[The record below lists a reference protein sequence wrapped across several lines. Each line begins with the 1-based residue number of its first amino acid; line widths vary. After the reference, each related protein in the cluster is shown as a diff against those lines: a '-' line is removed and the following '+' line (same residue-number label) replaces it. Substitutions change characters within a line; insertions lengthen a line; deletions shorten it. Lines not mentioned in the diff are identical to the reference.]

1 MKTKKHTLRQI
12 LSFYKPYKGL
22 FAADL
27 LCSLIAA
34 AIGLVLPL
42 GAGYITDNV
51 LAGDLSAAP
60 GKILGVGALLL
71 GLVLVQALCSY
82 FMDYQGHAI
91 GARMERDMRAQLF
104 AHCQRL
110 SFSYFDSH
118 PIGDL
123 MSRLTNDSL
132 SLAEFFHHV
141 PEDVLVNS
149 IKFVGASL
157 ILWHIHWQMT
167 LVILCFL
174 PFMLAYTL
182 YFNKKMA
189 AALEQ
194 GREDMGEI
202 NAQAED
208 TLSAIRMVQSFGN
221 EAVEA
226 QKFHVRNEKF
236 LESRKRGYK
245 GEALCYGGMDAFSSL
260 IPIAVVVVGGLSI
273 LQGSLALSELVVF
286 LLYVSYFTQ
295 PIQSL
300 VNTSRLIQ
308 EGRTG
313 FARYMEILETQPE
326 VADLPGAQDLPPV
339 KGDIWFSHV
348 TFRYGEGDAVFRD
361 LNLTIRA
368 GEYVAL
374 VGASGVGKT
383 TLCSLIPRFYDV
395 EAGEI
400 TVDGVPIR
408 QVTLRSLR
416 GSVGLV
422 QQDVALFTGSVTENI
437 AYGRPGATFQQVREA
452 ARKAGAEEFIQK
464 LPQGYDTD
472 IGPRGGEALRRPAPA
487 ALHCPGLFKGPAH
500 PHFGRGHQRPGLPKR
515 AGGAALFGGFGPPPH
530 HLGDCPPALHHP
542 GGPAHCGAGRER
554 RLRGGHPPKPD
565 GPGRRVR
572 QAVRRQLPAV
582 IHPTK
587 RTAGFWPGSPS
598 FYPKRVSSARRK
610 SPAYRACWPLR

>member
-1 MKTKKHTLRQI
+1 MKTKKHTLKQI

-42 GAGYITDNV
+42 GAGYITDKV
-51 LAGDLSAAP
+51 LTGDLSAAP

-221 EAVEA
+221 EAAEA

-339 KGDIWFSHV
+339 KGDIQFSHV

-408 QVTLRSLR
+408 QATLRSLR

-472 IGPRGGEALRRPAPA
+472 IGPRGVKLSGGQRQRLSIARAFLKDPPILILDEATSALDSQSELVVQRSLEDLARHRTTLVIAHRLSTIQGAQRIVVLDENGVCEEGTHQSLMAQGGVYAKLYA
-487 ALHCPGLFKGPAH
+487 A
-500 PHFGRGHQRPGLPKR
+500 
-515 AGGAALFGGFGPPPH
+515 
-530 HLGDCPPALHHP
+530 
-542 GGPAHCGAGRER
+542 
-554 RLRGGHPPKPD
+554 
-565 GPGRRVR
+565 
-572 QAVRRQLPAV
+572 
-582 IHPTK
+582 
-587 RTAGFWPGSPS
+587 S
-598 FYPKRVSSARRK
+598 FQP
-610 SPAYRACWPLR
+610 

>member
-1 MKTKKHTLRQI
+1 MKTKKHTLKQI

-42 GAGYITDNV
+42 GAGYITDKV
-51 LAGDLSAAP
+51 LTGDLSAAP

-236 LESRKRGYK
+236 LESRKRGYQ

-339 KGDIWFSHV
+339 KGDIRFSHV

-408 QVTLRSLR
+408 QATLRSLR

-472 IGPRGGEALRRPAPA
+472 IGPRGVKLSGGQRQRLSIARAFLKDPPILILDEATSALDSQSELVVQRSLEDLARHRTTLVIAHRLSTIQGAQRIVVLDENGVCEEGTHQSLMAQGGVYAKLYA
-487 ALHCPGLFKGPAH
+487 A
-500 PHFGRGHQRPGLPKR
+500 
-515 AGGAALFGGFGPPPH
+515 
-530 HLGDCPPALHHP
+530 
-542 GGPAHCGAGRER
+542 
-554 RLRGGHPPKPD
+554 
-565 GPGRRVR
+565 
-572 QAVRRQLPAV
+572 
-582 IHPTK
+582 
-587 RTAGFWPGSPS
+587 S
-598 FYPKRVSSARRK
+598 FQP
-610 SPAYRACWPLR
+610 

>member
-1 MKTKKHTLRQI
+1 MKTKKHTLKQI

-51 LAGDLSAAP
+51 LTGDLSAAP

-326 VADLPGAQDLPPV
+326 VADLPGAQELPPV
-339 KGDIWFSHV
+339 KGDIRFSHV

-408 QVTLRSLR
+408 QATLRSLR

-472 IGPRGGEALRRPAPA
+472 IGPRGVKLSGGQRQRLSIARAFLKDPPILILDEATRALDSQSELVVQRSLEDLARHRTTLVIAHRLSTIQGAQRIVVLDENGVCEEGTHQSLMAQGGVYAKLYA
-487 ALHCPGLFKGPAH
+487 A
-500 PHFGRGHQRPGLPKR
+500 
-515 AGGAALFGGFGPPPH
+515 
-530 HLGDCPPALHHP
+530 
-542 GGPAHCGAGRER
+542 
-554 RLRGGHPPKPD
+554 
-565 GPGRRVR
+565 
-572 QAVRRQLPAV
+572 
-582 IHPTK
+582 
-587 RTAGFWPGSPS
+587 S
-598 FYPKRVSSARRK
+598 FQP
-610 SPAYRACWPLR
+610 

>member
-1 MKTKKHTLRQI
+1 MKTKKHTLKQI

-326 VADLPGAQDLPPV
+326 VADLLGAQDLPPV
-339 KGDIWFSHV
+339 KGDIRFSHV

-408 QVTLRSLR
+408 QATLRSLR

-472 IGPRGGEALRRPAPA
+472 IGPRGVKLSGGQRQRLSIARAFLKDPPILILDEATSALDSQSELVVQRSLEDLARHRTTLVIAHRLSTIQGAQRIVVLDENGVCEEGTHQSLMAQGGVYAKLYA
-487 ALHCPGLFKGPAH
+487 A
-500 PHFGRGHQRPGLPKR
+500 
-515 AGGAALFGGFGPPPH
+515 
-530 HLGDCPPALHHP
+530 
-542 GGPAHCGAGRER
+542 
-554 RLRGGHPPKPD
+554 
-565 GPGRRVR
+565 
-572 QAVRRQLPAV
+572 
-582 IHPTK
+582 
-587 RTAGFWPGSPS
+587 S
-598 FYPKRVSSARRK
+598 FQP
-610 SPAYRACWPLR
+610 

>member
-1 MKTKKHTLRQI
+1 MKTKKHTLKQI

-60 GKILGVGALLL
+60 GKILGVGELLL

-339 KGDIWFSHV
+339 KGDIQFSHV

-408 QVTLRSLR
+408 QATLRSLR

-472 IGPRGGEALRRPAPA
+472 IGPRGVKLSGGQRQRLSIARAFLKDPPILILDEATSALDSQSELVVQRSLEDLARHRTTLVIAHRLSTIQGAQRIVVLDENGVCEEGTHHSLMAQGGVYAKLYA
-487 ALHCPGLFKGPAH
+487 A
-500 PHFGRGHQRPGLPKR
+500 
-515 AGGAALFGGFGPPPH
+515 
-530 HLGDCPPALHHP
+530 
-542 GGPAHCGAGRER
+542 
-554 RLRGGHPPKPD
+554 
-565 GPGRRVR
+565 
-572 QAVRRQLPAV
+572 
-582 IHPTK
+582 
-587 RTAGFWPGSPS
+587 S
-598 FYPKRVSSARRK
+598 FQP
-610 SPAYRACWPLR
+610 

>member
-1 MKTKKHTLRQI
+1 MKTKKHTLKQI

-208 TLSAIRMVQSFGN
+208 TLSAIRIVQSFGN

-339 KGDIWFSHV
+339 KGDIRFFHV

-361 LNLTIRA
+361 LNLTIGA

-408 QVTLRSLR
+408 QATLRSLR

-464 LPQGYDTD
+464 LPQGYGTD
-472 IGPRGGEALRRPAPA
+472 IGPRGVKLSGGQRQRLSIARAFLKDPPILILDEATSALDSQSELVVQRSLEDLARHRTTLVIAHRLSTIQGAQRIVVLDENGVCEEGTHQSLMAQGGVYAKLYA
-487 ALHCPGLFKGPAH
+487 A
-500 PHFGRGHQRPGLPKR
+500 
-515 AGGAALFGGFGPPPH
+515 
-530 HLGDCPPALHHP
+530 
-542 GGPAHCGAGRER
+542 
-554 RLRGGHPPKPD
+554 
-565 GPGRRVR
+565 
-572 QAVRRQLPAV
+572 
-582 IHPTK
+582 
-587 RTAGFWPGSPS
+587 S
-598 FYPKRVSSARRK
+598 FQP
-610 SPAYRACWPLR
+610 

>member
-1 MKTKKHTLRQI
+1 MKTKKHTLKQI

-174 PFMLAYTL
+174 PFMLVYTL

-236 LESRKRGYK
+236 LESRKRGYQ

-339 KGDIWFSHV
+339 KGDIRFSHV

-408 QVTLRSLR
+408 QATLRSLR

-472 IGPRGGEALRRPAPA
+472 IGPRGVKLSGGQRQRLSIARAFLKDPPILILDEATSALDSQSELVVQRSLEDLARHRTTLVIAHRLSTIQGAQRIVVLDENGVCEEGTHQSLLAQGGVYAKLYA
-487 ALHCPGLFKGPAH
+487 A
-500 PHFGRGHQRPGLPKR
+500 
-515 AGGAALFGGFGPPPH
+515 
-530 HLGDCPPALHHP
+530 
-542 GGPAHCGAGRER
+542 
-554 RLRGGHPPKPD
+554 
-565 GPGRRVR
+565 
-572 QAVRRQLPAV
+572 
-582 IHPTK
+582 
-587 RTAGFWPGSPS
+587 S
-598 FYPKRVSSARRK
+598 FQP
-610 SPAYRACWPLR
+610 

>member
-1 MKTKKHTLRQI
+1 LKTKKHTLKQI

-245 GEALCYGGMDAFSSL
+245 SEALCYGGMDAFSSL

-339 KGDIWFSHV
+339 KGDIRFSHV

-408 QVTLRSLR
+408 QATLRSLR

-472 IGPRGGEALRRPAPA
+472 IGPRGVKLSGGQRQRLSIARAFLKDPPILILDEATSALDSQSELVVQRSLEDLARHRTTLVIAHRLSTIQGAQRIVVLDENGVCEEGTHQSLIAQGGVYAKLYA
-487 ALHCPGLFKGPAH
+487 A
-500 PHFGRGHQRPGLPKR
+500 
-515 AGGAALFGGFGPPPH
+515 
-530 HLGDCPPALHHP
+530 
-542 GGPAHCGAGRER
+542 
-554 RLRGGHPPKPD
+554 
-565 GPGRRVR
+565 
-572 QAVRRQLPAV
+572 
-582 IHPTK
+582 
-587 RTAGFWPGSPS
+587 S
-598 FYPKRVSSARRK
+598 FQP
-610 SPAYRACWPLR
+610 

>member
-1 MKTKKHTLRQI
+1 MKTKKHTLKQI

-110 SFSYFDSH
+110 SFSYYDSH

-339 KGDIWFSHV
+339 KGDIRFSHV

-408 QVTLRSLR
+408 QATLRSLR

-472 IGPRGGEALRRPAPA
+472 IGPRGVKLSGGQRQRLSIARAFLKDPPILILDEATSALDSQSELVVQRSLEDLARHRTTLVIAHRLSTIQGAQRIVVLDENGVCEEGTHQSLMAQGGVYAKLYA
-487 ALHCPGLFKGPAH
+487 A
-500 PHFGRGHQRPGLPKR
+500 
-515 AGGAALFGGFGPPPH
+515 
-530 HLGDCPPALHHP
+530 
-542 GGPAHCGAGRER
+542 
-554 RLRGGHPPKPD
+554 
-565 GPGRRVR
+565 
-572 QAVRRQLPAV
+572 
-582 IHPTK
+582 
-587 RTAGFWPGSPS
+587 S
-598 FYPKRVSSARRK
+598 FQP
-610 SPAYRACWPLR
+610 

>member
-1 MKTKKHTLRQI
+1 MKAKKHTLKQI

-51 LAGDLSAAP
+51 LTGDLSAAP

-326 VADLPGAQDLPPV
+326 VADLPGAQELPPV
-339 KGDIWFSHV
+339 KGDIRFSHV

-408 QVTLRSLR
+408 QATLRSLR

-472 IGPRGGEALRRPAPA
+472 IGPRGVKLSGGQRQRLSIARAFLKDPPILILDEATSALDSQSELVVQRSLEDLARHRTTLVIAHRLSTIQGAQRIVVLDENGVCEEGTHQSLMAQGGVYAKLYA
-487 ALHCPGLFKGPAH
+487 A
-500 PHFGRGHQRPGLPKR
+500 
-515 AGGAALFGGFGPPPH
+515 
-530 HLGDCPPALHHP
+530 
-542 GGPAHCGAGRER
+542 
-554 RLRGGHPPKPD
+554 
-565 GPGRRVR
+565 
-572 QAVRRQLPAV
+572 
-582 IHPTK
+582 
-587 RTAGFWPGSPS
+587 S
-598 FYPKRVSSARRK
+598 FQP
-610 SPAYRACWPLR
+610 

>member
-1 MKTKKHTLRQI
+1 MKTKKHTLKQI

-339 KGDIWFSHV
+339 KGDIRFSHV
-348 TFRYGEGDAVFRD
+348 TFRYGEGDAVFRN

-408 QVTLRSLR
+408 QATLRSLR

-472 IGPRGGEALRRPAPA
+472 IGPRGVKLSGGQRQRLSIARAFLKDPPILILDEATSALDSQSELVVQRSLEDLARHRTTLVIAHRLSTIQGAQRIVVLDENGVCEEGTHQSLMAQGGVYAKLYA
-487 ALHCPGLFKGPAH
+487 A
-500 PHFGRGHQRPGLPKR
+500 
-515 AGGAALFGGFGPPPH
+515 
-530 HLGDCPPALHHP
+530 
-542 GGPAHCGAGRER
+542 
-554 RLRGGHPPKPD
+554 
-565 GPGRRVR
+565 
-572 QAVRRQLPAV
+572 
-582 IHPTK
+582 
-587 RTAGFWPGSPS
+587 S
-598 FYPKRVSSARRK
+598 FQP
-610 SPAYRACWPLR
+610 

>member
-1 MKTKKHTLRQI
+1 MKTKKHTLKQI

-51 LAGDLSAAP
+51 LTGDLSAAP

-326 VADLPGAQDLPPV
+326 VADLPGAQELPPV
-339 KGDIWFSHV
+339 KGDIQFSHV

-408 QVTLRSLR
+408 QATLRSLR

-422 QQDVALFTGSVTENI
+422 QQDVALFTGSATENI

-472 IGPRGGEALRRPAPA
+472 IGPRGVKLSGGQRQRLSIARAFLKDPPILILDEATSALDSQSELVVQRSLEDLARHRTTLVIAHRLSTIQGAQRIVVLDENGVCEEGTHQSLMAQGGVYAKLYA
-487 ALHCPGLFKGPAH
+487 A
-500 PHFGRGHQRPGLPKR
+500 
-515 AGGAALFGGFGPPPH
+515 
-530 HLGDCPPALHHP
+530 
-542 GGPAHCGAGRER
+542 
-554 RLRGGHPPKPD
+554 
-565 GPGRRVR
+565 
-572 QAVRRQLPAV
+572 
-582 IHPTK
+582 
-587 RTAGFWPGSPS
+587 S
-598 FYPKRVSSARRK
+598 FQP
-610 SPAYRACWPLR
+610 

>member
-1 MKTKKHTLRQI
+1 MKTKKHTLKQI

-51 LAGDLSAAP
+51 LTGDLSAAP

-174 PFMLAYTL
+174 PFMLVYTL

-339 KGDIWFSHV
+339 KGDIQFSHV

-408 QVTLRSLR
+408 QATLRSLR
-416 GSVGLV
+416 GNVGLV

-472 IGPRGGEALRRPAPA
+472 IGPRGVKLSGGQRQRLSIARAFLKDPPILILDEATSALDSQSELVVQRSLEDLARHRTTLVIAHRLSTIQGAQRIVVLDENGVCEEGTHQSLMAQGGVYAKLYA
-487 ALHCPGLFKGPAH
+487 A
-500 PHFGRGHQRPGLPKR
+500 
-515 AGGAALFGGFGPPPH
+515 
-530 HLGDCPPALHHP
+530 
-542 GGPAHCGAGRER
+542 
-554 RLRGGHPPKPD
+554 
-565 GPGRRVR
+565 
-572 QAVRRQLPAV
+572 
-582 IHPTK
+582 
-587 RTAGFWPGSPS
+587 S
-598 FYPKRVSSARRK
+598 FQP
-610 SPAYRACWPLR
+610 

>member
-1 MKTKKHTLRQI
+1 MKTKKHTLKQI

-157 ILWHIHWQMT
+157 ILWYIHWQMT

-339 KGDIWFSHV
+339 KGDIRFSHV

-408 QVTLRSLR
+408 QATLRSLR

-472 IGPRGGEALRRPAPA
+472 IGPRGVKLSGGQRQRLSIARAFLKDPPILILDEATSALDSQSELVVQRSLEDLARHRTTLVIAHRLSTIQGAQRIVVLDENGVCEEGTHQSLMAQGGVYAKLYA
-487 ALHCPGLFKGPAH
+487 A
-500 PHFGRGHQRPGLPKR
+500 
-515 AGGAALFGGFGPPPH
+515 
-530 HLGDCPPALHHP
+530 
-542 GGPAHCGAGRER
+542 
-554 RLRGGHPPKPD
+554 
-565 GPGRRVR
+565 
-572 QAVRRQLPAV
+572 
-582 IHPTK
+582 
-587 RTAGFWPGSPS
+587 S
-598 FYPKRVSSARRK
+598 FQP
-610 SPAYRACWPLR
+610 

>member
-1 MKTKKHTLRQI
+1 MKTKKHTLKQI

-326 VADLPGAQDLPPV
+326 VADLPGAQELPPV
-339 KGDIWFSHV
+339 KGDIRFSHV

-408 QVTLRSLR
+408 QATLRSLR

-472 IGPRGGEALRRPAPA
+472 IGPRGVKLSGGQRQRLSIARAFLKDPPILILDEATSALDSQSELVVQRSLEDLARHRTTLVIAHRLSTIQGAQRIVVLDENGVCEEGTHHSLMAQGGVYAKLYA
-487 ALHCPGLFKGPAH
+487 A
-500 PHFGRGHQRPGLPKR
+500 
-515 AGGAALFGGFGPPPH
+515 
-530 HLGDCPPALHHP
+530 
-542 GGPAHCGAGRER
+542 
-554 RLRGGHPPKPD
+554 
-565 GPGRRVR
+565 
-572 QAVRRQLPAV
+572 
-582 IHPTK
+582 
-587 RTAGFWPGSPS
+587 S
-598 FYPKRVSSARRK
+598 FQP
-610 SPAYRACWPLR
+610 

>member
-1 MKTKKHTLRQI
+1 M
-12 LSFYKPYKGL
+12 
-22 FAADL
+22 

-189 AALEQ
+189 AALKQ

-236 LESRKRGYK
+236 L
-245 GEALCYGGMDAFSSL
+245 GEPQAG
-260 IPIAVVVVGGLSI
+260 
-273 LQGSLALSELVVF
+273 LQGRGPVLWRHGRLFQPDSHCRCGGGRALHPPG
-286 LLYVSYFTQ
+286 Q
-295 PIQSL
+295 P
-300 VNTSRLIQ
+300 
-308 EGRTG
+308 G
-313 FARYMEILETQPE
+313 P
-326 VADLPGAQDLPPV
+326 
-339 KGDIWFSHV
+339 
-348 TFRYGEGDAVFRD
+348 
-361 LNLTIRA
+361 
-368 GEYVAL
+368 
-374 VGASGVGKT
+374 VGAGGV
-383 TLCSLIPRFYDV
+383 F
-395 EAGEI
+395 
-400 TVDGVPIR
+400 
-408 QVTLRSLR
+408 
-416 GSVGLV
+416 
-422 QQDVALFTGSVTENI
+422 
-437 AYGRPGATFQQVREA
+437 
-452 ARKAGAEEFIQK
+452 
-464 LPQGYDTD
+464 
-472 IGPRGGEALRRPAPA
+472 
-487 ALHCPGLFKGPAH
+487 
-500 PHFGRGHQRPGLPKR
+500 
-515 AGGAALFGGFGPPPH
+515 
-530 HLGDCPPALHHP
+530 
-542 GGPAHCGAGRER
+542 
-554 RLRGGHPPKPD
+554 
-565 GPGRRVR
+565 
-572 QAVRRQLPAV
+572 AVRRQLPAV

-587 RTAGFWPGSPS
+587 KDCRVLAWQPFF

>member
-1 MKTKKHTLRQI
+1 MKTKKHTLKQI

-51 LAGDLSAAP
+51 LTGDLSAAP

-339 KGDIWFSHV
+339 KGDIRFSHV

-395 EAGEI
+395 EAGKI

-408 QVTLRSLR
+408 QATLRSLR

-472 IGPRGGEALRRPAPA
+472 IGPRGVKLSGGQRQRLSIARAFLKDPPILILDEATSALDSQSELVVQRSLEDLARHRTTLVIAHRLSTIQGAQRIVVLDENGVCEEGTHQSLMAQGGVYAKLYA
-487 ALHCPGLFKGPAH
+487 A
-500 PHFGRGHQRPGLPKR
+500 
-515 AGGAALFGGFGPPPH
+515 
-530 HLGDCPPALHHP
+530 
-542 GGPAHCGAGRER
+542 
-554 RLRGGHPPKPD
+554 
-565 GPGRRVR
+565 
-572 QAVRRQLPAV
+572 
-582 IHPTK
+582 
-587 RTAGFWPGSPS
+587 S
-598 FYPKRVSSARRK
+598 FQP
-610 SPAYRACWPLR
+610 

>member
-1 MKTKKHTLRQI
+1 MKTKKHTLKQI

-51 LAGDLSAAP
+51 LTGDLSAAP

-273 LQGSLALSELVVF
+273 LQGSLALSEMVVF

-339 KGDIWFSHV
+339 KGDIRFSHV

-408 QVTLRSLR
+408 QATLRSLR

-472 IGPRGGEALRRPAPA
+472 IGPRGVKLSGGQRQRLSIARAFLKDPPILILDEATSALDSQSELVVQRSLEDLARHRTTLVIAHRLSTIQGAQRIVVLDENGVCEEGTHQSLMAQGGVYAKLYA
-487 ALHCPGLFKGPAH
+487 A
-500 PHFGRGHQRPGLPKR
+500 
-515 AGGAALFGGFGPPPH
+515 
-530 HLGDCPPALHHP
+530 
-542 GGPAHCGAGRER
+542 
-554 RLRGGHPPKPD
+554 
-565 GPGRRVR
+565 
-572 QAVRRQLPAV
+572 
-582 IHPTK
+582 
-587 RTAGFWPGSPS
+587 S
-598 FYPKRVSSARRK
+598 FQP
-610 SPAYRACWPLR
+610 

>member
-1 MKTKKHTLRQI
+1 MKTKKHTLKQI

-51 LAGDLSAAP
+51 LTGDLSAAP

-339 KGDIWFSHV
+339 KGDIRFSHV

-395 EAGEI
+395 EAGKI

-408 QVTLRSLR
+408 QATLRSLR

-472 IGPRGGEALRRPAPA
+472 IGPRGVKLSGGQRQRLSIARAFLKDPPILILDEATSALDSQSELVVQRSLEDLARHRTTLVIAHRLSTIQGAQRIVVLDENGVCEEGTHHSLMAQGGVYAKLYA
-487 ALHCPGLFKGPAH
+487 A
-500 PHFGRGHQRPGLPKR
+500 
-515 AGGAALFGGFGPPPH
+515 
-530 HLGDCPPALHHP
+530 
-542 GGPAHCGAGRER
+542 
-554 RLRGGHPPKPD
+554 
-565 GPGRRVR
+565 
-572 QAVRRQLPAV
+572 
-582 IHPTK
+582 
-587 RTAGFWPGSPS
+587 S
-598 FYPKRVSSARRK
+598 FQP
-610 SPAYRACWPLR
+610 

>member
-1 MKTKKHTLRQI
+1 MKAKKHTLKQI

-51 LAGDLSAAP
+51 LTGDLSAAP

-339 KGDIWFSHV
+339 KGDIRFSHV

-368 GEYVAL
+368 GEYMAL

-408 QVTLRSLR
+408 QATLRSLR

-472 IGPRGGEALRRPAPA
+472 IGPRGVKLSGGQRQRLSIARAFLKDPPILILDEATSALDSQSELVVQRSLEDLARHRTTLVIAHRLSTIQGAQRIVVLDENGVCEEGTHQSLMAQGGVYAKLYA
-487 ALHCPGLFKGPAH
+487 A
-500 PHFGRGHQRPGLPKR
+500 
-515 AGGAALFGGFGPPPH
+515 
-530 HLGDCPPALHHP
+530 
-542 GGPAHCGAGRER
+542 
-554 RLRGGHPPKPD
+554 
-565 GPGRRVR
+565 
-572 QAVRRQLPAV
+572 
-582 IHPTK
+582 
-587 RTAGFWPGSPS
+587 S
-598 FYPKRVSSARRK
+598 FQP
-610 SPAYRACWPLR
+610 